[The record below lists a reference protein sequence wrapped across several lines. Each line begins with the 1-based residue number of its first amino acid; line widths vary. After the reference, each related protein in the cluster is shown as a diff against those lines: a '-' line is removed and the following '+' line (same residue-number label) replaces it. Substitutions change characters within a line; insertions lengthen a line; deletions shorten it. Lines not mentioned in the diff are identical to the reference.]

1 MTTQTDLATLAAAL
15 RQRRLLL
22 VWADVPFPPEE
33 RPPRNP
39 ALVVNRWQEQAS
51 ALPPLPFP
59 IAQLPP
65 LPILSLDPTE
75 RVESAFRQAGV
86 PLNVVRT
93 QRDVLARNQHNLLKL
108 GGHLASRAGLLLSW
122 QDVRAA
128 PNDPDQAHLLRE
140 VRRLAQTGVVLALAP
155 SPATALA
162 RLWQELIA
170 PSVRAAARHFAL
182 GPADF
187 AWPAPL
193 VRLEATPDELL
204 AALGQVEL
212 EPLQVQTPASGL
224 ALVQELQVPLTPSAV
239 APPVQPRL
247 QHLPFNELSWE
258 QFEALSAALVE
269 ANPLTLDCHLYGV
282 QGDFQKGIDVVAT
295 QRGVAGEETWAYQ
308 CKRYQEYPPGKLKE
322 ALSKME
328 YQADYY
334 VLMLSIP
341 AKAALR
347 QIVEEEPN
355 VFLWDA
361 HDIAR
366 KLKNYPALV
375 EDFFGPAW
383 RDAFCGQVERGQQF
397 SL

>member
-1 MTTQTDLATLAAAL
+1 MIAQTDLATLTAAL
-15 RQRRLLL
+15 LQRRLLL
-22 VWADVPFPPEE
+22 VWADVPFPPAE

-39 ALVVNRWQEQAS
+39 ALAVNRWQEQAL
-51 ALPPLPFP
+51 ALPPLSFP

-75 RVESAFRQAGV
+75 RVEAAFRQAGV

-93 QRDVLARNQHNLLKL
+93 QRDVPARNQHNLLKL
-108 GGHLASRAGLLLSW
+108 GGHLASRAGLLLTW
-122 QDVRAA
+122 EDTRTAL
-128 PNDPDQAHLLRE
+128 NDPDKAHLLRE
-140 VRRLAQTGVVLALAP
+140 AGRLAQAGVVLPLAP
-155 SPATALA
+155 APSAAFA
-162 RLWQELIA
+162 RLWRELIA
-170 PSVRAAARHFAL
+170 PSVRSAARHFVL
-182 GPADF
+182 GPAGF

-193 VRLEATPDELL
+193 VRLEAKPDELL
-204 AALGQVEL
+204 AALSQVEL
-212 EPLQVQTPASGL
+212 EPQVQTPASAL
-224 ALVQELQVPLTPSAV
+224 ALVRELNVPLTPGAV
-239 APPVQPRL
+239 EPPVRPRL
-247 QHLPFNELSWE
+247 QHLPFNALSWQ
-258 QFEALSAALVE
+258 QFEALSAALVK
-269 ANPLTLDCHLYGV
+269 ANPLALDCHLYGV

-295 QRGVAGEETWAYQ
+295 QRGVAGDETWAYQ
-308 CKRYQEYPPGKLKE
+308 CKRYQEYAPGKLRE
-322 ALSKME
+322 ALSKIE

-341 AKAALR
+341 ATAALR

-383 RDAFCGQVERGQQF
+383 RDAFCGQTM
-397 SL
+397 